1 MTTSVGKM
9 IVFLEAVVAAGKS
22 SACEFLRRNY
32 TVFVEPVE
40 MWSQH
45 LYGVYGPDS
54 AEWALPMQM
63 LALTTRHELLL
74 RAVDEAKR
82 TGKPVVVER
91 SPRSDSL
98 FAQDLQGDD
107 MQAYKTVR
115 TRYDEL
121 MAGIDAR
128 YVYMRVDP
136 EICMDR
142 IAKRGRPQE
151 RSMTLERAEEM
162 HRRHELE
169 FEHDVTIDA
178 NREKREVFD
187 DVLSVIREF
196 EKGGNASDSV
206 KRNERAT

>member
-1 MTTSVGKM
+1 M

-22 SACEFLRRNY
+22 SACEFLRQDY
-32 TVFVEPVE
+32 TVFVEPVD
-40 MWSQH
+40 MWNKH

-74 RAVDEAKR
+74 RAVDVAKE

-98 FAQDLQGDD
+98 FAQDLVGAD
-107 MQAYKTVR
+107 MEAYKTVR
-115 TRYDEL
+115 TRYDQL
-121 MAGIDAR
+121 MADIDAR

-136 EICMDR
+136 EVCMDR
-142 IAKRGRPQE
+142 IAMRGRPQE
-151 RSMTLERAEEM
+151 RSMTLERATEM
-162 HRRHELE
+162 HERHELE
-169 FEHDVTIDA
+169 FAHDVTVDA
-178 NREKREVFD
+178 NRDKKEVFN

-196 EKGGNASDSV
+196 EKGG
-206 KRNERAT
+206 RAAKCKDKPTGTAVRSP